1 MGIASQL
8 SFSTATSV
16 RGGALG
22 SIPYQSATSSTVFV
36 SIGAAGTVLQSNGTA
51 PIWAPAG
58 GTTVG
63 TSTQVQTVLRTT
75 NANHFL
81 TFVDSNN
88 ASATA
93 ETVYTT
99 STIFVNPT
107 LGRID
112 ATMFSA
118 ATTMRNSGDYFEK
131 VFPAA
136 VVFPNAVANQAVD
149 IRIGNVSVW
158 GYIEV
163 EVNSSFSNQ
172 NSAGKL
178 TKLFAIGTNPSNLI
192 YTNESRLVDMIG
204 TIPANIAIGE
214 FQWDA
219 ANTTYKIP
227 VSHIVSSGNDY
238 TIKVR
243 CFGFNT
249 GADVVLGAMTL
260 SSVYT
265 LTALAAHTGVYYNS
279 NLIVGSTSTIYKFDV
294 NGETGIRGAN
304 YLYMGHSEIGTNWS
318 SRIRS
323 SSGQFQVDA
332 GSFRIAD
339 VGYTGLITWISG
351 STTGNVGIGTASP
364 TSRLTVTTSTN
375 SATTTASS
383 IALHLFNSASDGT
396 GGRANQTGI
405 GFGGST
411 TRSAI
416 VAGTFGNDYLD
427 FFNNGDITTPR
438 IRIRATGAIA
448 FSGTNTHGS
457 SGQILQSNGD
467 AAPTWVNASGLG
479 AGSSAQVNTIQR
491 TTNAS
496 HFLTFVDSN
505 NASAT
510 AETVY
515 TTSSFA
521 INPQSGN
528 ISVGG
533 SITASTVGS
542 TFALGIAAPSQSG
555 SESIAH
561 IAGGSLKIDANRSF
575 AWDGTF
581 PTSITGVSG
590 AGGSITIN
598 AGNSGV
604 PVQFLSQGVV
614 NIQSTTA
621 ATSTI
626 TGALRV
632 VGGVG
637 IRGDLWVG
645 GTINTLIG
653 STGQVNT
660 IQRTTNA
667 VHYLTFVDS
676 NNATATAETIYTTS
690 SFNINP
696 QSGNVGIGT
705 TSTIGFWGTSQTT
718 ARTRIDFSNASTSID
733 TAAPILALT
742 NADQTVANLTS
753 IVLGT
758 LNGAG
763 GNPIGQAAIYSVNAT
778 TNRASPLGSIGFATA
793 NISGTMVERVRISEV
808 GNLILNGNAAGGG
821 NSIVLRGGTAAS
833 SEGPQITMGYGNNTS
848 SAITGQANN
857 SWNIDIAS
865 GLANNNF
872 RIFRQNSAGATVVA
886 AEFTE
891 ASGGVQLVSVGVGTT
906 SSGVTGEIRATN
918 EITAYFSS
926 DIRLKEN
933 IRLIADPITIVNQI
947 RGVYYD
953 WTDEHIKARGGEDGY
968 FVRKHDIGVIAQEVE
983 KVLPE
988 IVAERD
994 DGTKVVKYE
1003 KLVALLIEAVKDQQR
1018 QINQISQAL
1027 QNLAIK

>member
-51 PIWAPAG
+51 PIWAPAS

-63 TSTQVQTVLRTT
+63 TSTQVTTVQRTTNAAHFLTFVDSNNTTTTAESLYTTSSFTINPATGAVGINTTSPNQTFEVNAVSPGIRLQETSAGQKRLDLTVDSGGIATVAAPQSAQILRLSTIGTVGLTVDTSQNVHLGTGSTQLNTGFTNKLNVTGSIVAGNVSSTNGSIILQGLYGTGSITNFGTEFSSGGPVLSYGVYPSNTATGAFLSSTGLALTRGAYTIAGNAHNWYVGTTQTLPIGSTATMSLAMTLSASGALAFNGASNFGSAGQILQSNGNAPPTWVPVASATITTSTQVQTVLRTT
-75 NANHFL
+75 N
-81 TFVDSNN
+81 T
-88 ASATA
+88 
-93 ETVYTT
+93 
-99 STIFVNPT
+99 
-107 LGRID
+107 
-112 ATMFSA
+112 
-118 ATTMRNSGDYFEK
+118 
-131 VFPAA
+131 
-136 VVFPNAVANQAVD
+136 
-149 IRIGNVSVW
+149 
-158 GYIEV
+158 
-163 EVNSSFSNQ
+163 
-172 NSAGKL
+172 
-178 TKLFAIGTNPSNLI
+178 
-192 YTNESRLVDMIG
+192 
-204 TIPANIAIGE
+204 
-214 FQWDA
+214 
-219 ANTTYKIP
+219 
-227 VSHIVSSGNDY
+227 
-238 TIKVR
+238 
-243 CFGFNT
+243 
-249 GADVVLGAMTL
+249 
-260 SSVYT
+260 
-265 LTALAAHTGVYYNS
+265 
-279 NLIVGSTSTIYKFDV
+279 
-294 NGETGIRGAN
+294 
-304 YLYMGHSEIGTNWS
+304 
-318 SRIRS
+318 
-323 SSGQFQVDA
+323 
-332 GSFRIAD
+332 
-339 VGYTGLITWISG
+339 
-351 STTGNVGIGTASP
+351 
-364 TSRLTVTTSTN
+364 
-375 SATTTASS
+375 
-383 IALHLFNSASDGT
+383 
-396 GGRANQTGI
+396 
-405 GFGGST
+405 
-411 TRSAI
+411 
-416 VAGTFGNDYLD
+416 
-427 FFNNGDITTPR
+427 
-438 IRIRATGAIA
+438 
-448 FSGTNTHGS
+448 
-457 SGQILQSNGD
+457 
-467 AAPTWVNASGLG
+467 
-479 AGSSAQVNTIQR
+479 
-491 TTNAS
+491 S
-496 HFLTFVDSN
+496 HFLAFVDSN

-515 TTSSFA
+515 TTSSFT

-555 SESIAH
+555 SASIAH
-561 IAGGSLKIDANRSF
+561 IAGGNFKIDSNRSIN
-575 AWDGTF
+575 WDGTF
-581 PTSITGVSG
+581 PTTITGASG
-590 AGGSITIN
+590 ASGSITIN

-604 PVQFLSQGVV
+604 PVQFLSQGDVH
-614 NIQSTTA
+614 IQSTTA

-632 VGGVG
+632 AGGVG

-705 TSTIGFWGTSQTT
+705 TSTIGFWGTNQTT

-778 TNRASPLGSIGFATA
+778 TNRAGPLGSIGFATA
-793 NISGTMVERVRISEV
+793 NISGTMVERVRISEI
-808 GNLILNGNAAGGG
+808 GNLILNGNAAGAG
-821 NSIVLRGGTAAS
+821 NQLVLRGGTAAS
-833 SEGPQITMGYGNNTS
+833 SEGPQIVMGYGNNTS
-848 SAITGQANN
+848 SAITGQANS

-872 RIFRQNSAGATVVA
+872 RIFRQNSAGATVVG

-891 ASGGVQLVSVGVGTT
+891 ASGGVQLISVGVGTT

-983 KVLPE
+983 AVLPE

-1027 QNLAIK
+1027 KNLAIK